1 MQVLSLLHLETSL
14 FLSVCLTDD
23 KMVSQGETNASA
35 AGEQTNSISRRVL
48 SDWYSSLICLNS
60 LKCPPSS
67 PHSTPISYLHPPP
80 VAHVV
85 CVLPGPEQWSS
96 SPSG

>member
-1 MQVLSLLHLETSL
+1 
-14 FLSVCLTDD
+14 
-23 KMVSQGETNASA
+23 MVSQWETNASA

-67 PHSTPISYLHPPP
+67 LYSTPISYLHSPQ

-85 CVLPGPEQWSS
+85 CVLPEPWAVVEFPFRPEILIKAGWT
-96 SPSG
+96 PYTKPAF